1 LICCESSVT
10 FPRSLSSEGDEQ
22 KRRQKELNDLRERLE
37 QKSAER
43 TGSDAGLFRRGRID
57 KGTLDQHLNMI
68 DAEAAGLQAEI
79 EVVARVLSPDDRE
92 AQFRT
97 AESLLATLRK
107 RLAGTISPEL

>member
-1 LICCESSVT
+1 
-10 FPRSLSSEGDEQ
+10 
-22 KRRQKELNDLRERLE
+22 
-37 QKSAER
+37 
-43 TGSDAGLFRRGRID
+43 
-57 KGTLDQHLNMI
+57 MI